1 MNIETIPN
9 IAEREGSKLILS
21 DPDFTGMELL
31 DSAEDGY
38 EGFEYIEVSDNIE
51 VLDDETDPGLILDG
65 DIIHTDKDEDLYG
78 NGSYDDT
85 SVFQVLGPG
94 RVQFIVDNP
103 LDMETF
109 WR

>member
-1 MNIETIPN
+1 
-9 IAEREGSKLILS
+9 
-21 DPDFTGMELL
+21 MELL
-31 DSAEDGY
+31 DSEEDGY
-38 EGFEYIEVSDNIE
+38 GSYEDIEVSDSFE
-51 VLDDETDPGLILDG
+51 VLDEPDPGLILDE
-65 DIIHTDKDEDLYG
+65 DTRIHTDKDHEDISG
-78 NGSYDDT
+78 NGSYDDSDT

>member
-21 DPDFTGMELL
+21 DPNFTGMELL
-31 DSAEDGY
+31 DSEEDVFGGN
-38 EGFEYIEVSDNIE
+38 EDIEVSE
-51 VLDDETDPGLILDG
+51 VLDDETDLGLILDG
-65 DIIHTDKDEDLYG
+65 DTLIHTDKDEDLYG

>member
-1 MNIETIPN
+1 
-9 IAEREGSKLILS
+9 
-21 DPDFTGMELL
+21 MELL
-31 DSAEDGY
+31 DPEEDGY
-38 EGFEYIEVSDNIE
+38 GGSFEV
-51 VLDDETDPGLILDG
+51 VDETDPGLILDE
-65 DIIHTDKDEDLYG
+65 DTRIHTDKDLEDISG
-78 NGSYDDT
+78 NGSYDDSDT

>member
-1 MNIETIPN
+1 M
-9 IAEREGSKLILS
+9 L
-21 DPDFTGMELL
+21 
-31 DSAEDGY
+31 
-38 EGFEYIEVSDNIE
+38 
-51 VLDDETDPGLILDG
+51 DETDPGSILDG
-65 DIIHTDKDEDLYG
+65 DTLIHTDKDHEDISG
-78 NGSYDDT
+78 NGSYDDSDT

>member
-1 MNIETIPN
+1 MKRQKLGNIGEI
-9 IAEREGSKLILS
+9 GS
-21 DPDFTGMELL
+21 
-31 DSAEDGY
+31 
-38 EGFEYIEVSDNIE
+38 
-51 VLDDETDPGLILDG
+51 ILDG
-65 DIIHTDKDEDLYG
+65 DTLIHTDKDEDLYG

>member
-1 MNIETIPN
+1 MNIETITN

-21 DPDFTGMELL
+21 DPNFTGMELL
-31 DSAEDGY
+31 DSGLYGGNED
-38 EGFEYIEVSDNIE
+38 IEVSE
-51 VLDDETDPGLILDG
+51 VLDDETDLGLILNG
-65 DIIHTDKDEDLYG
+65 DTHIHTDKDEDLYG

>member
-21 DPDFTGMELL
+21 DPNFTGMELL
-31 DSAEDGY
+31 DSEEDVYGSY
-38 EGFEYIEVSDNIE
+38 EDVEVSE

-78 NGSYDDT
+78 NGSYDDINT